1 MSDSELDFPRF
12 FPRIIERCLVIPLV
26 TIVLVYPS
34 YAILG
39 LILATVLGISTLGGL
54 IMIDPIIVKEATG
67 IGVVVVMTA
76 ILFIFSFLN
85 RLGKQKT
92 QAKTIEI
99 KMSHGY
105 EPTIDELLDMEKVKT
120 VNKIYKIALV
130 FGIVIA
136 ATIGSL
142 VTYFILMPIE
152 SDAKYYFMAFAVS
165 FICYIM
171 VDYVVKSVANG
182 EFEKCKQEML
192 EQFRKVEEP
201 VEQTPLNNADMQN
214 FQSQLASM
222 GQMMSQMAQMFG
234 KH

>member
-34 YAILG
+34 YAIFG
-39 LILATVLGISTLGGL
+39 MILVTVLGISTLGGL

-85 RLGKQKT
+85 RLGKQRT
-92 QAKTIEI
+92 QAKAIDI
-99 KMSHGY
+99 KMSYGY
-105 EPTIDELLDMEKVKT
+105 EPTIEERLDMAKVEN

-136 ATIGSL
+136 ATISGL

-165 FICYIM
+165 FIVYLM
-171 VDYVVKSVANG
+171 TDYAVKSVANG